1 MTTDKTIKRTESGSI
16 QGVGGRPPGSRNK
29 TTLFKEAMREGFEN
43 KLEKDGMR
51 VFDAVVQKAIEG
63 DMAAAKMI
71 MDRVVPVQE
80 QSSGVKG
87 AGNIVINVS
96 GMEAKIGVMD
106 SGESGALRDEKV
118 IDQEPE

>member
-1 MTTDKTIKRTESGSI
+1 MKTEESTISTALERTDKGSI
-16 QGVGGRPPGSRNK
+16 KGKGGRPPGSLNK

-96 GMEAKIGVMD
+96 GMEAKIGVM
-106 SGESGALRDEKV
+106 EPDEKV
-118 IDQEPE
+118 IQQED